1 MTKEQAGTIGQAIA
15 LYDRFTHGGL
25 DRRSFMARMTALA
38 GSAAAA
44 SAIIATIRADEAA
57 AQTVSETRI
66 QASTPRWTSAGGRQ
80 LSGYLARPLTRAVN
94 RGAVLVI
101 HENRGLNDHIRDVA
115 RRLAVAGYP
124 ALALDFL
131 SPGGG
136 TPADEDAARDAIGTL
151 DLAQSA
157 RDGMDAI
164 AYLHGAEKVP
174 VAVTGFCWGGGMTLR
189 LAVNAGELIAAAIPF
204 YGPAPD
210 PSQATKVGAPVTMHL
225 AGLDERVNATALPFA
240 KALEEAGKPV
250 TVNLYDGVNHAFHN
264 DTSEARYAP
273 QAAKLAWH
281 RTLDALAGA
290 FAA

>member
-1 MTKEQAGTIGQAIA
+1 M
-15 LYDRFTHGGL
+15 
-25 DRRSFMARMTALA
+25 
-38 GSAAAA
+38 
-44 SAIIATIRADEAA
+44 
-57 AQTVSETRI
+57 
-66 QASTPRWTSAGGRQ
+66 
-80 LSGYLARPLTRAVN
+80 
-94 RGAVLVI
+94 LVV

-164 AYLHGAEKVP
+164 AYLQAAEKVP
-174 VAVTGFCWGGGMTLR
+174 VAVAGFCWGGGMTLR

-210 PSQATKVGAPVTMHL
+210 PSQAVRVGAPVTLHL
-225 AGLDERVNATALPFA
+225 AGLDDRVNGTALPFA
-240 KALEEAGKPV
+240 EALQAARKPV
-250 TVNLYDGVNHAFHN
+250 TAHVYDAAS
-264 DTSEARYAP
+264 TTPSTTTPARRAMP
-273 QAAKLAWH
+273 PKRQSSPGNARSTRWRRLSPPN
-281 RTLDALAGA
+281 RPT
-290 FAA
+290 